1 MATNFDK
8 VKIKPITPA
17 EVDNKPIPDEII
29 AAFNDLIIKNW
40 RNTEAIVH
48 QEEALKLAIKNFKD
62 AGKKVT
68 SEQIFDNG
76 WMDVE
81 STFRK
86 AGWKV
91 TYDKP
96 AYNESYEAYFVFKK

>member
-17 EVDNKPIPDEII
+17 EVYNKPIPDEII
-29 AAFNDLIIKNW
+29 AAFNALIIKNCSL
-40 RNTEAIVH
+40 RSATVYQN
-48 QEEALKLAIKNFKD
+48 EALKLALKNFKD

-68 SEQIFDNG
+68 SQQIFDNN
-76 WMDVE
+76 WLDVE
-81 STFRK
+81 STFKK

-96 AYNESYEAYFVFKK
+96 AYNEEYEAFFVFKK